1 MKNKKTFLANAL
13 IIGLSSIIVYAFI
26 YLVLVVSGD
35 ELWNFNNAYKM
46 YNGYTLYKDSNLIIT
61 PFFFYIAYA
70 LFDIFFTDC
79 SAPRGKRGHPYSNL
93 PFEWRQ

>member
-70 LFDIFFTDC
+70 LFDIFSPLLAITKPEIITLSQGLC
-79 SAPRGKRGHPYSNL
+79 PK
-93 PFEWRQ
+93 W